1 MNEHVDV
8 LVADD
13 HAGFRAGFR
22 AALATVGSIGI
33 VAEAVD
39 GEEAVRLAE
48 ELQPDVVVMDLQM
61 PRLDGIEATR
71 RLLQTSPHIG
81 VLVLTMFDDDE
92 SVFLAMRAGARGYLV
107 KGAPRDEVVRAV
119 EAVAAGEAI
128 LGPVIARRIQDYLH
142 GPLAKVTTAPVD
154 PAQAFPGLT
163 RREREVLDLMAAGHN
178 NAVIARTL
186 GIGIKT
192 VRNHASNIFG
202 KLVVADRVEA
212 IIRARDAGLGD
223 RPAVSS

>member
-1 MNEHVDV
+1 MNEPIE
-8 LVADD
+8 LLLADD
-13 HAGFRAGFR
+13 HAGFRTGFH
-22 AALATVGSIGI
+22 AALASVDSINI
-33 VAEAVD
+33 VADAVN

-71 RLLQTSPHIG
+71 QLLQGSPHVG

-107 KGAPRDEVVRAV
+107 KGAPRDEIVRAI

-128 LGPVIARRIQDYLH
+128 LGPAIARRVKEYLTDA
-142 GPLAKVTTAPVD
+142 GNPPD
-154 PAQAFPGLT
+154 PRPPIAEKSFPGLT
-163 RREREVLDLMAAGHN
+163 QRERDVLELMAAGRN
-178 NAVIARTL
+178 NSLIAQAL
-186 GIGIKT
+186 GITVKT

-202 KLVVADRVEA
+202 KLVVADRVQA
-212 IIRARDAGLGD
+212 IIQARDAGLGID
-223 RPAVSS
+223 NSD